1 MGRDNQSISPVLED
15 IYRRL
20 VDHYGPQQWWPAD
33 EPFEVMV
40 GAILTQAAAWRN
52 VEKAIANLK
61 SAGVLSPSALRH
73 LELSEL
79 AGLIHPCG
87 YYNTKSKKLQHLARW
102 LGESYQD
109 DLTRLRAADVA
120 ALRRQLL
127 SVWGIGP
134 ETADSI
140 LLYAAEKPVF
150 VIDAYTRRIIT
161 RIGLA
166 PAGESYADYQ
176 AIFMDSLPVDAM
188 LFNEYH
194 ALLVCLGKNV
204 CRPQPI
210 CRQCCLQDICRF
222 PSNLTEKPVIGYSR
236 DRK

>member
-1 MGRDNQSISPVLED
+1 MDKANQSVGQALQN

-20 VDHYGPQQWWPAD
+20 INRYGPQHWWPAD

-61 SAGVLSPSALRH
+61 AARALSPAALRH
-73 LELSEL
+73 LRPAEL
-79 AGLIHPCG
+79 AGLIYPCG
-87 YYNTKSKKLQHLARW
+87 YYNAKARKLQSLANW
-102 LGESYQD
+102 LGEAYRD
-109 DLTRLRAADVA
+109 DLNELMAGDMA
-120 ALRRQLL
+120 ALRGELL
-127 SVWGIGP
+127 SIWGIGP

-140 LLYAAEKPVF
+140 LLYSAGKPVF
-150 VIDAYTRRIIT
+150 VIDAYTRRIIK
-161 RIGLA
+161 RVGLA
-166 PAGESYADYQ
+166 PAEESYAAYQ
-176 AIFMDSLPVDAM
+176 ALFMDSLPADVA

-204 CRPQPI
+204 CRRQPI